1 MKKFLL
7 ILLIAVAA
15 SVSVEFDGT
24 ELNGWFKDW
33 IKKVAKKVWD
43 FIKSLPERLKGIVN
57 WLKENGWWDKIV
69 DLVEKYGAPK
79 AVEFCQEKAPGF
91 LKGFCQEAVN
101 KIIEWLRK

>member
-33 IKKVAKKVWD
+33 IKKVANKIWN

-69 DLVEKYGAPK
+69 DLVENMVHQKLLNSAKKKP
-79 AVEFCQEKAPGF
+79 
-91 LKGFCQEAVN
+91 LDS
-101 KIIEWLRK
+101 